1 MSYMEIRNL
10 KKVYNPYGVH
20 PKVALNG
27 LDFEVEKG
35 DFICIMGAS
44 GSGKTTLVNILSTID
59 EATSGQIFLNKKDLL
74 LLSEKEKANLRK
86 EEIGF
91 IFQNYNL
98 IESLTIKN
106 NILFSLRLNKV
117 DQKIQLEKL
126 NELTKMLNIEEIIDK
141 YPSQCSGGQQQRAA
155 IARALI
161 NEPKIIFADE
171 PTGNLDSLN
180 ARELME
186 YLVKINEEKHTT
198 IIMVTHDSF
207 VASYSKKVYYMKD
220 GHLDLSIDR
229 NTKSQ
234 DDYYKDQSHLSFEE
248 RVKTNYDHP
257 FAFDNDLLVE
267 QLKQLKEGKSISK
280 PTYDYTQHTRSDV
293 VETIT
298 PRDVYILEGLFVLY
312 DEKIRDLCDIL
323 VFVDTDADIRFIR
336 RLKRDIEERGRSIDS
351 VCNQYLETV
360 RPMHE
365 QFVEPSKKY
374 AHIIIPE
381 GGNNTVAIDLLITKI
396 SSVID
401 AKE

>member
-10 KKVYNPYGVH
+10 KKVYNPYGMH

-27 LDFEVEKG
+27 LDFKVEKG

-59 EATSGQIFLNKKDLL
+59 EATHGQIFLNQKDLL

-117 DQKIQLEKL
+117 DQQTQLEKL

-220 GHLDLSIDR
+220 GHLDLSIDCL
-229 NTKSQ
+229 NKTQ

>member
-10 KKVYNPYGVH
+10 KKVYNSYGIH

-59 EATSGQIFLNKKDLL
+59 EATHGQIFLNQKDLL

-141 YPSQCSGGQQQRAA
+141 YPSQCSGGQQQRVA
-155 IARALI
+155 IARAIVNRPKVLI
-161 NEPKIIFADE
+161 ADE
-171 PTGNLDSLN
+171 PTGNLDPLN

-220 GHLDLSIDR
+220 GYLDLSIDR
-229 NTKSQ
+229 LTKSQ
-234 DDYYKDQSHLSFEE
+234 DDYYKEIVKVTTQMHL
-248 RVKTNYDHP
+248 
-257 FAFDNDLLVE
+257 
-267 QLKQLKEGKSISK
+267 
-280 PTYDYTQHTRSDV
+280 
-293 VETIT
+293 
-298 PRDVYILEGLFVLY
+298 
-312 DEKIRDLCDIL
+312 
-323 VFVDTDADIRFIR
+323 
-336 RLKRDIEERGRSIDS
+336 
-351 VCNQYLETV
+351 
-360 RPMHE
+360 
-365 QFVEPSKKY
+365 
-374 AHIIIPE
+374 
-381 GGNNTVAIDLLITKI
+381 
-396 SSVID
+396 
-401 AKE
+401 

>member
-27 LDFEVEKG
+27 LDFKVEKG

-59 EATSGQIFLNKKDLL
+59 EAT
-74 LLSEKEKANLRK
+74 
-86 EEIGF
+86 GF

-106 NILFSLRLNKV
+106 NILFSPRLNKV
-117 DQKIQLEKL
+117 NQQTQLERL
-126 NELTKMLNIEEIIDK
+126 HELTKMLNIEEIIDK

-186 YLVKINEEKHTT
+186 YFVKINEEKHTT

-234 DDYYKDQSHLSFEE
+234 DDYYKEIVKVTTQMHL
-248 RVKTNYDHP
+248 
-257 FAFDNDLLVE
+257 
-267 QLKQLKEGKSISK
+267 
-280 PTYDYTQHTRSDV
+280 
-293 VETIT
+293 
-298 PRDVYILEGLFVLY
+298 
-312 DEKIRDLCDIL
+312 
-323 VFVDTDADIRFIR
+323 
-336 RLKRDIEERGRSIDS
+336 
-351 VCNQYLETV
+351 
-360 RPMHE
+360 
-365 QFVEPSKKY
+365 
-374 AHIIIPE
+374 
-381 GGNNTVAIDLLITKI
+381 
-396 SSVID
+396 
-401 AKE
+401 

>member
-10 KKVYNPYGVH
+10 KKVYNPYGMH

-27 LDFEVEKG
+27 LDFKVEKG

-59 EATSGQIFLNKKDLL
+59 EATGGQILLNQKDLL

-117 DQKIQLEKL
+117 DQQTQLEKL

-186 YLVKINEEKHTT
+186 YLVKINKEKHTT
-198 IIMVTHDSF
+198 IIMVTHDPQI
-207 VASYSKKVYYMKD
+207 ASYSSKLIYITDGKIVKELERKNMSQKDYFYEIMK
-220 GHLDLSIDR
+220 
-229 NTKSQ
+229 
-234 DDYYKDQSHLSFEE
+234 
-248 RVKTNYDHP
+248 
-257 FAFDNDLLVE
+257 
-267 QLKQLKEGKSISK
+267 
-280 PTYDYTQHTRSDV
+280 
-293 VETIT
+293 IT
-298 PRDVYILEGLFVLY
+298 S
-312 DEKIRDLCDIL
+312 
-323 VFVDTDADIRFIR
+323 TDAQLF
-336 RLKRDIEERGRSIDS
+336 
-351 VCNQYLETV
+351 
-360 RPMHE
+360 
-365 QFVEPSKKY
+365 F
-374 AHIIIPE
+374 
-381 GGNNTVAIDLLITKI
+381 
-396 SSVID
+396 
-401 AKE
+401 

>member
-27 LDFEVEKG
+27 LDFKVEKG

-59 EATSGQIFLNKKDLL
+59 EATKGQILFNQKDLL
-74 LLSEKEKANLRK
+74 LLSEKEKAKLRK

-161 NEPKIIFADE
+161 NDPKIIFADE

-220 GHLDLSIDR
+220 GQLDLSIDR
-229 NTKSQ
+229 LTKSQ
-234 DDYYKDQSHLSFEE
+234 DDYYKEIVKITTQMHL
-248 RVKTNYDHP
+248 
-257 FAFDNDLLVE
+257 
-267 QLKQLKEGKSISK
+267 
-280 PTYDYTQHTRSDV
+280 
-293 VETIT
+293 
-298 PRDVYILEGLFVLY
+298 
-312 DEKIRDLCDIL
+312 
-323 VFVDTDADIRFIR
+323 
-336 RLKRDIEERGRSIDS
+336 
-351 VCNQYLETV
+351 
-360 RPMHE
+360 
-365 QFVEPSKKY
+365 
-374 AHIIIPE
+374 
-381 GGNNTVAIDLLITKI
+381 
-396 SSVID
+396 
-401 AKE
+401 

>member
-1 MSYMEIRNL
+1 MIVLKNVCKNYSTNRNTFNAL
-10 KKVYNPYGVH
+10 KNVSIN
-20 PKVALNG
+20 LEN
-27 LDFEVEKG
+27 KG
-35 DFICIMGAS
+35 MTFILGKS
-44 GSGKTTLVNILSTID
+44 GSGKSTLLNIIGGLDKFDNGDIIVDGKNIKNFSEHD
-59 EATSGQIFLNKKDLL
+59 FDLYR
-74 LLSEKEKANLRK
+74 NTYV
-86 EEIGF
+86 GF

-229 NTKSQ
+229 LTKSQ
-234 DDYYKDQSHLSFEE
+234 DDYYKEIVKVTTQMHL
-248 RVKTNYDHP
+248 
-257 FAFDNDLLVE
+257 
-267 QLKQLKEGKSISK
+267 
-280 PTYDYTQHTRSDV
+280 
-293 VETIT
+293 
-298 PRDVYILEGLFVLY
+298 
-312 DEKIRDLCDIL
+312 
-323 VFVDTDADIRFIR
+323 
-336 RLKRDIEERGRSIDS
+336 
-351 VCNQYLETV
+351 
-360 RPMHE
+360 
-365 QFVEPSKKY
+365 
-374 AHIIIPE
+374 
-381 GGNNTVAIDLLITKI
+381 
-396 SSVID
+396 
-401 AKE
+401 